1 MDTRNAVLDILVT
14 FRGNAIYPDFR
25 EFINS
30 HINWVSSL
38 NSDAELYDP
47 IKKESLRELKNFLKH
62 PEAYL
67 EDFID
72 LFEEYIDIIE
82 SFRSS
87 ELDDVCP
94 SMSINDLFT
103 EIVSELEMILYRI
116 PPNDYETMKE
126 TNREFYHELNKYILN
141 PERIKKM
148 AGEYGIEFIDY
159 LDAIDV

>member
-1 MDTRNAVLDILVT
+1 MDTCNALLDILVT
-14 FRGNAIYPDFR
+14 FRGNAIYTDFR

-30 HINWVSSL
+30 HINWISSL

-62 PEAYL
+62 PDSYL

-72 LFEEYIDIIE
+72 LFEEYIDIVE
-82 SFRSS
+82 SFGSS
-87 ELDDVCP
+87 ELDDACLT
-94 SMSINDLFT
+94 IDDLFT

-126 TNREFYHELNKYILN
+126 KNREFYHDLNKYILN